1 MDRQARG
8 GAIGFAIGLVF
19 WLGYRYGSGSDATY
33 GEDQAGWLIVI
44 ICGVIGVL
52 VTKNNK

>member
-19 WLGYRYGSGSDATY
+19 WLGYTY
-33 GEDQAGWLIVI
+33 GLESETTYSQDQAGWLIVI
-44 ICGVIGVL
+44 ICAVIGVL
-52 VTKNNK
+52 VTKNKK